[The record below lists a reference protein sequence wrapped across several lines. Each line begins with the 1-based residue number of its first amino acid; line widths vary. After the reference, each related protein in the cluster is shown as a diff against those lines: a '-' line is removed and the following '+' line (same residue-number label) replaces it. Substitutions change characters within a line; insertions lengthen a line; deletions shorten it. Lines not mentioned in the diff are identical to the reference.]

1 MFQTKHQVVACSVAV
16 ATALALGGLTAHAD
30 RDDRDVNRPRQVFV
44 IAMENHNWTQPN
56 PTSNPQQI
64 FMNPAA
70 PFINSLV
77 NGTSGI
83 SDQVSY
89 ANNYQAAMIGLHP
102 SEPNYVW
109 AEAGQAFGT
118 LGTDDDPYHA
128 NCTDDTNIHSDQHLT
143 AFLMQRHKSWR
154 SYQEDANVNLTTN
167 VAPSMASW
175 MYPIFSHSGNFTPPG
190 INSYNYTTQYNYAA
204 KHNPQIFFRDTNG
217 GCPATPS
224 KLYPPLQQ
232 LALDLQHNDV
242 ADYNWITPNQYNDQ
256 HSRLAGGYGAFGSTD
271 QGAIAQGDNF
281 LARVVPLIMAS
292 DAYEDGAVIAL
303 WWDETEGGDTE
314 QFTIPF
320 MVISKHA
327 HKNVGGLPYSN
338 SIKYSHSSFLRTMQ
352 EIFHVDPDDGFPF
365 LGDAVNATDL
375 RALFKPGAIK

>member
-1 MFQTKHQVVACSVAV
+1 MSQKKQQVVACSVAV

-30 RDDRDVNRPRQVFV
+30 HHTDRDHRDGNRPRKVFV

-167 VAPSMASW
+167 VA
-175 MYPIFSHSGNFTPPG
+175 
-190 INSYNYTTQYNYAA
+190 
-204 KHNPQIFFRDTNG
+204 
-217 GCPATPS
+217 
-224 KLYPPLQQ
+224 L
-232 LALDLQHNDV
+232 
-242 ADYNWITPNQYNDQ
+242 
-256 HSRLAGGYGAFGSTD
+256 
-271 QGAIAQGDNF
+271 
-281 LARVVPLIMAS
+281 
-292 DAYEDGAVIAL
+292 
-303 WWDETEGGDTE
+303 
-314 QFTIPF
+314 
-320 MVISKHA
+320 
-327 HKNVGGLPYSN
+327 
-338 SIKYSHSSFLRTMQ
+338 
-352 EIFHVDPDDGFPF
+352 
-365 LGDAVNATDL
+365 
-375 RALFKPGAIK
+375 PGAS